1 MMWRREMTER
11 LTGAAESL
19 GPIGK
24 IPGYALLFGV

>member
-1 MMWRREMTER
+1 MTER

-24 IPGYALLFGV
+24 IPAYALLFGV